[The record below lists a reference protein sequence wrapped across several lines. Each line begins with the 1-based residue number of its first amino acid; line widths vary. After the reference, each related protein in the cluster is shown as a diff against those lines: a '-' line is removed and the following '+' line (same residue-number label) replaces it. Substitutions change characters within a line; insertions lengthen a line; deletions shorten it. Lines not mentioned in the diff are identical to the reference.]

1 MSITAD
7 NDRISM
13 LFLGGA
19 KRVAVGRMFERACH
33 DRGIECSI
41 TGYELDRH
49 CPLAAIGDVVEG
61 LKWSDPAIFDT
72 LDQVS
77 DAYGIDI
84 VVPFVDP
91 AVSIAARYAA
101 MNHFGHEIFSPVSS
115 HELSAR
121 MFDKCAAA
129 ELFEQL
135 GLPIPATYR
144 PGELFSPM
152 IAKPRFGSASKGLV
166 FVDSPKKLRELESQA
181 DRYLIQERID
191 NRNEITV
198 DCYVGVNDGR
208 IYTVSPRVRLEV
220 SGGESVRTLTVD
232 DPEAVDL
239 ACHVIE
245 AIGLRG
251 AVTIQLIRDLDNGR
265 LLLME
270 INPRLGGGVVASVH
284 AGADIPALII
294 ADALG
299 EHLSELTPQPG
310 VLVARYLDDVV
321 FYPED

>member
-1 MSITAD
+1 MSISTD
-7 NDRISM
+7 NGQISL

-19 KRVAVGRMFERACH
+19 KRVAVGRMFGHACH
-33 DRGIECSI
+33 DRGLECMI

-77 DAYGIDI
+77 DAYGVNI

-91 AVSIAARYAA
+91 AVGIAARYAA
-101 MNHFGHEIFSPVSS
+101 MNHYGREIFSPVTS
-115 HELSAR
+115 HELAAR

-129 ELFEQL
+129 EFFEQL
-135 GLPIPATYR
+135 GLPIPATFG
-144 PGELFSPM
+144 PGELFRPL
-152 IAKPRFGSASKGLV
+152 IAKPRFGSASKGIV
-166 FVDSPKKLRELESQA
+166 MIDTPKKLRELEPQA

-191 NRNEITV
+191 NRSEITV
-198 DCYVGVNDGR
+198 DCYVGVRDGR

-239 ACHVIE
+239 ACHILDVT
-245 AIGLRG
+245 GLRG
-251 AVTIQLIRDLDNGR
+251 AVTIQLLRDLDNGR

-284 AGADIPALII
+284 AGADIPGLII

-299 EHLSELTPQPG
+299 DQLAELTPQPG

-321 FYPED
+321 FYPEE